1 MERLLSLP
9 SLFILFVLSFLLT
22 AEEAIHLVRSHPNLM
37 SYYGMYSRGDRSACT
52 PLNPAKDVLECPTLG
67 YNSIILVCTPLACG
81 PKEPST
87 GLTIDPTEA
96 KRLRGD

>member
-9 SLFILFVLSFLLT
+9 SLFVLFALSLLLT
-22 AEEAIHLVRSHPNLM
+22 GEEAFHLLRSHPNSM
-37 SYYGMYSRGDRSACT
+37 EYYGRYSHGDHSACT
-52 PLNPAKDVLECPTLG
+52 PLNPEDTVLQCPTQG
-67 YNSIILVCTPLACG
+67 YNSIIFVCTPLACG

-87 GLTIDPTEA
+87 GLVVDPMEA